1 MCLEL
6 IGDLLAEV
14 EDAYISDID
23 ERSSHL
29 RSLLSPELAV
39 LVDELEELHR
49 DRARAMTRVALAAG
63 IAMGRGLAEWGPGS
77 PRGSA

>member
-29 RSLLSPELAV
+29 RSLILQELAV

-49 DRARAMTRVALAAG
+49 ARSREMTRVALAAG
-63 IAMGRGLAEWGPGS
+63 LAMGRGLAAWGPGS